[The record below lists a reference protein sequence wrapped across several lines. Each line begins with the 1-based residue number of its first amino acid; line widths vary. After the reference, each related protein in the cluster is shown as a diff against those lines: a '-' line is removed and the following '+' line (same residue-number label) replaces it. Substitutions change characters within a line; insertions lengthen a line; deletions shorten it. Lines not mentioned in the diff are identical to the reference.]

1 MIAFFSHLP
10 RCFVAMEAR
19 RNAHFRGRNIAR
31 PGHEVRLMPSVS
43 VKPFVKR
50 QKNVVA
56 DAEAIYEVATRSM
69 MRFVP
74 SNSKE
79 VQGAPMIF
87 RICEV
92 LIRQRAQAIDAL
104 RDHLTGFGQIVPLE
118 ANAA

>member
-1 MIAFFSHLP
+1 
-10 RCFVAMEAR
+10 
-19 RNAHFRGRNIAR
+19 
-31 PGHEVRLMPSVS
+31 MPSVS

-56 DAEAIYEVATRSM
+56 DAEAIHEVATRPM

-87 RICEV
+87 HICEV

-104 RDHLTGFGQIVPLE
+104 RGHLTGFGQIVPLE

>member
-1 MIAFFSHLP
+1 MIAFLSHLP

-19 RNAHFRGRNIAR
+19 RNAHFRGRKIAR